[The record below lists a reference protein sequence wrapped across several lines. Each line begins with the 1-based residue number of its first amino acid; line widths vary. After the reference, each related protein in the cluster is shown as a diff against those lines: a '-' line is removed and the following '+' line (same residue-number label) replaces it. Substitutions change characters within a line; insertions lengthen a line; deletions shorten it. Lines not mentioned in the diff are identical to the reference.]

1 MEKITLCFT
10 IISVIYMAL
19 TYLRLG
25 DIDHN
30 ATVNTNLIRRDIVDH
45 DSHISTA
52 VSDCALQVSDMEKN
66 LTTEIACLATK
77 NNEDIKRMGGKFE
90 KWDLIKLD
98 EKDLLITDIEADGD
112 GNVKVHCINNKG
124 MPYTYYRD
132 APAFKNYARFI
143 KHSVSPFDEQEVT
156 RWTKD

>member
-1 MEKITLCFT
+1 MTLFICIWLMVLT
-10 IISVIYMAL
+10 AVIL
-19 TYLRLG
+19 LCW
-25 DIDHN
+25 HN
-30 ATVNTNLIRRDIVDH
+30 TIVDFKDIKEYVH
-45 DSHISTA
+45 ATWGILPSSSYYNDIRSSLR
-52 VSDCALQVSDMEKN
+52 DRLDALETN

-98 EKDLLITDIEADGD
+98 EKDLLITDIEVDDD

-143 KHSVSPFDEQEVT
+143 KHSVSPFDEQEV
-156 RWTKD
+156 KK